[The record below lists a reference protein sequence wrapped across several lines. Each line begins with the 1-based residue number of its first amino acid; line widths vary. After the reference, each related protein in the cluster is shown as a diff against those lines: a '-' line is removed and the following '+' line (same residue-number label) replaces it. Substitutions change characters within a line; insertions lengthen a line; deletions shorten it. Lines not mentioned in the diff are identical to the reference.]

1 MPNIHICV
9 WKRIYIHIYTYNK
22 FIIHIY
28 ECAIQDI
35 DIYVKKLN

>member
-9 WKRIYIHIYTYNK
+9 CKRIYIHIYTYNK

-28 ECAIQDI
+28 ECAIQEI